1 MNWFLRLRDHMGEYA
16 NVKPRQLYAVLKW
29 LGNNKPVD
37 VVVGGKHPIK
47 VISSK
52 TGQSYPLPVGHG
64 FVNKHIV
71 KHFME
76 WLVINEICTK
86 EEFDRHI

>member
-1 MNWFLRLRDHMGEYA
+1 MG
-16 NVKPRQLYAVLKW
+16 
-29 LGNNKPVD
+29 
-37 VVVGGKHPIK
+37 GGKHPIK